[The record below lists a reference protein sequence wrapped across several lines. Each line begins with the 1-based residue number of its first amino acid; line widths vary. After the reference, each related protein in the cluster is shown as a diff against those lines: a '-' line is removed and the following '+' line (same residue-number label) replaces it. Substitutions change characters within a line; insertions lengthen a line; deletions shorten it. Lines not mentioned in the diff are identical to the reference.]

1 MLAELWLVARKDLQI
16 ERRSKVG
23 MSQVIPFGLLV
34 LILFAFAFDA
44 NQRILEQATPGLYWI
59 AVFFSAVLLIQ
70 RNFSTEAT
78 DSLFD
83 ALRMSGL
90 SPAGIF
96 LGKVVALVI
105 ELAALQVILGLGV
118 AVLYHVAAMDSLL
131 LVATV
136 IVTTLS
142 VASSGSI
149 YGALVARIQSG
160 NTLLPLLLLPLL
172 SPVLIGA
179 TRSFEISFGGG
190 HGSGWP
196 WVALISIFA
205 LMYLV
210 VGAVLFQPLMEDS

>member
-44 NQRILEQATPGLYWI
+44 NQRILEQATPGLYWV
-59 AVFFSAVLLIQ
+59 AVFFSAILLIQ

-78 DSLFD
+78 DALFD

-96 LGKVVALVI
+96 LGKVTALII
-105 ELAALQVILGLGV
+105 ELLILQIVLGV
-118 AVLYHVAAMDSLL
+118 GIAVLYQVEIASGVL

-136 IVTTLS
+136 VATTVS
-142 VASSGSI
+142 VAASGSI

-205 LMYLV
+205 LMYLI
-210 VGAVLFQPLMEDS
+210 VGGALFQPLMEDS